1 MTDILTVSN
10 MCSRFEV
17 LALQSMYCRLQM
29 KGSGTVSVE
38 PCVFA
43 LRAAPVISTV
53 LLRTTVN
60 SSRGYVLR
68 EFVIH
73 YGLWGV
79 ETGCV
84 SWSCLGKERL
94 TIHWFSSTK
103 SCTIIWSPTPYLYEI
118 DVRPYPYDTSRT
130 SYLNEIRCG
139 RNFTKIVRAPWVLV
153 ENDHVAWRSVN
164 IFVPMNI
171 YTSVLYLHRAL
182 ES

>member
-73 YGLWGV
+73 YGL
-79 ETGCV
+79 
-84 SWSCLGKERL
+84 
-94 TIHWFSSTK
+94 
-103 SCTIIWSPTPYLYEI
+103 
-118 DVRPYPYDTSRT
+118 
-130 SYLNEIRCG
+130 
-139 RNFTKIVRAPWVLV
+139 
-153 ENDHVAWRSVN
+153 
-164 IFVPMNI
+164 
-171 YTSVLYLHRAL
+171 
-182 ES
+182 